1 MGKFNYSNGR
11 NSFWD
16 LTKAAGKSELPP
28 ATIFKGSVELF
39 LITTLNV
46 GWQHHSKAQ
55 IIQSAGRIQARAGER
70 GHRKPTSLISQ
81 RFPLPDAGRA
91 PVGHQRAAEAIRGG
105 AALPCPS
112 PTAFSFSFSFSFF
125 QMYLGCA
132 TWRVVSW
139 FLTRDQICAPCSG
152 SAGS

>member
-11 NSFWD
+11 NSFRD
-16 LTKAAGKSELPP
+16 LTKAAGKSEPP
-28 ATIFKGSVELF
+28 PPPSLQVPWGCFSSPSSTWAGSTIATHSSFKARDPG
-39 LITTLNV
+39 
-46 GWQHHSKAQ
+46 
-55 IIQSAGRIQARAGER
+55 QSRRAGTQ
-70 GHRKPTSLISQ
+70 KTNLPNFPTISRQ
-81 RFPLPDAGRA
+81 FPLPAAGRA
-91 PVGHQRAAEAIRGG
+91 QVGRQRAAEAIRGG

-112 PTAFSFSFSFSFF
+112 PIALSFSSSFF

-152 SAGS
+152 SVES